1 MDSCFNSMD
10 LKLKIIW
17 KLKWIDDFIL
27 FKKNYYFGTE
37 KVPWCTFVPG
47 FIIIFQFQVRVLSL
61 SLFFPRL
68 VGDYYMQRQFPTL
81 HSQRIGKKALDKVI
95 LSNKSVLPA
104 ANIVQIITQ
113 SIRKNKSDYGG
124 KLETYIIIILSLLLF
139 MRTII
144 I

>member
-1 MDSCFNSMD
+1 
-10 LKLKIIW
+10 
-17 KLKWIDDFIL
+17 
-27 FKKNYYFGTE
+27 
-37 KVPWCTFVPG
+37 
-47 FIIIFQFQVRVLSL
+47 VRVLSL

-68 VGDYYMQRQFPTL
+68 VGEYYMQRQFPTL